1 LIEYQ
6 MNGAAV
12 SAAAWIATPGAGFK
26 VVGSGDYNGDGKSDI
41 LFWADATG
49 ALLQHQKDGFATS
62 AAAWMPVLQ
71 DPAWNVVGN
80 DDYNGDGKSDIL
92 LGNATTGGLIEYQ
105 MNGMTTSAAAWIASP
120 GAGWMV
126 Q

>member
-1 LIEYQ
+1 
-6 MNGAAV
+6 
-12 SAAAWIATPGAGFK
+12 
-26 VVGSGDYNGDGKSDI
+26 
-41 LFWADATG
+41 
-49 ALLQHQKDGFATS
+49 
-62 AAAWMPVLQ
+62 VLQ

-80 DDYNGDGKSDIL
+80 ADYNGDGKSDIL

-120 GAGWMV
+120 GVGWVV